1 MEEQKKNNEAG
12 QETQNPPKYT
22 YEQLN
27 DICGKLFQEN
37 QYLKQQLQRASSAL
51 KMFNRLDYLFRI
63 VEDSNSGSTY
73 NFSSDFVLK
82 CVAEIEE
89 AMAVPEKEDK
99 EEN

>member
-1 MEEQKKNNEAG
+1 M
-12 QETQNPPKYT
+12 
-22 YEQLN
+22 
-27 DICGKLFQEN
+27 
-37 QYLKQQLQRASSAL
+37 

-73 NFSSDFVLK
+73 KFSSDFVLK

-89 AMAVPEKEDK
+89 AMIVPEKEDK